1 MIPVDYELGRQ
12 YQLERVHAANNHR
25 LLRQV
30 VACGHSHISQPLRN
44 LPTARPVRARIVRV
58 LAAATRRISTQ
69 VRSSLTA
76 T

>member
-25 LLRQV
+25 LLRQL
-30 VACGHSHISQPLRN
+30 VACGHSHISQPLRDF
-44 LPTARPVRARIVRV
+44 PSARPVRGWIVRV
-58 LAAATRRISTQ
+58 LAATTSRVSTQ
-69 VRSSLTA
+69 VTSSLTA